1 MEVIKSGTG
10 PREDATNAPLFV
22 GGKVTRQP
30 LVDRE
35 VSDYFNFGLV
45 SFAAGA
51 RNKFHTHTSDQVL
64 FVTRGTGLVA
74 SRSEQI
80 EVHEGDTILIPR
92 GEEHWHGA
100 TADSDFTHI
109 SLQSADSPTTQIE
122 P

>member
-1 MEVIKSGTG
+1 MKLIKNGTG

-30 LVDRE
+30 LVGRE

-51 RNKFHTHTSDQVL
+51 RNKFHAHTSDQVL
-64 FVTRGTGLVA
+64 FITSGRGLVTTRA
-74 SRSEQI
+74 EQV
-80 EVHEGDTILIPR
+80 EVGEGDTILIPR

-109 SLQSADSPTTQIE
+109 SLQSADSTTTQIE